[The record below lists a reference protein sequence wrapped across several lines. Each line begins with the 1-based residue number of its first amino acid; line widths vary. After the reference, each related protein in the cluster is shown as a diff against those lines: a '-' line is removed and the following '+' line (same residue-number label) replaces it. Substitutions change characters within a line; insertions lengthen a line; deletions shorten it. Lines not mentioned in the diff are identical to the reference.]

1 MGKKIGLKETADC
14 LKNADSVIIT
24 AHVSP
29 DGDAIGSTLALCAYM
44 RGIGKKADVVID
56 DELPRS
62 MSFLPGY
69 DDILRPGDYKGSA
82 GMLVI
87 VDTDSSRI
95 GGVAEIANGLP
106 ILNIDHHISNNGLA
120 DYIFIEKSA
129 AAAEMVYE
137 ILTELKAELTPEIAF
152 PLYTGL
158 ATDTGFFKFSNTRS
172 STMRAA
178 AALIDAGALPHVV
191 SEALEAKPVEMVRGQ
206 MEALQTMELTA
217 GGRVAGLF
225 LDRELMERLEST
237 EGFIDMVRVI
247 EGVDVAV
254 LIKCVDENVCRV
266 SMRSKGLDVSKV
278 AGEFDGGGHI
288 RAAGCTLKMP
298 LAEAKK
304 AVLDAIERA
313 LEA

>member
-1 MGKKIGLKETADC
+1 MGKKIGLNEAAEC
-14 LKNADSVIIT
+14 LRKANSVIIT

-44 RGIGKKADVVID
+44 RAAGKKADVVID
-56 DELPRS
+56 DKLPKN
-62 MSFLPGY
+62 MAFLPGY
-69 DDILRPGDYKGSA
+69 DAILRPADYKGSA
-82 GMLVI
+82 DLLVI
-87 VDTDSSRI
+87 IDTDTSRI
-95 GGVAEIANGLP
+95 EGVAEIAKGLP
-106 ILNIDHHISNNGLA
+106 VLNIDHHISNNEMA
-120 DYIFIEKSA
+120 DYIFIEKRA
-129 AAAEMVYE
+129 AACEMVYE
-137 ILTELKAELTPEIAF
+137 ILTELKADITLDIAL

-178 AALIDAGALPHVV
+178 AALIDAGVQPNVV
-191 SEALEAKPVEMVRGQ
+191 SEATEAKSEAIVRGQ
-206 MEALQTMELTA
+206 MVALQTMEVTA

-225 LDRELMERLEST
+225 LGWELMQNIEST
-237 EGFIDMVRVI
+237 DGFIDMVRVI

-278 AGEFDGGGHI
+278 AGEFGGGGHI
-288 RAAGCTLKMP
+288 RAAGCTLKMALP
-298 LAEAKK
+298 EAKK
-304 AVLDAIERA
+304 EILEAIERA

>member
-1 MGKKIGLKETADC
+1 MGKKIGLNEAAEC
-14 LKNADSVIIT
+14 LRKAKSVIIT

-44 RGIGKKADVVID
+44 RAAGKKADVVID
-56 DELPRS
+56 DKLPKN
-62 MSFLPGY
+62 MAFLPGY
-69 DDILRPGDYKGSA
+69 DAILRPAYYKGSA
-82 GMLVI
+82 DLLVI
-87 VDTDSSRI
+87 IDTDTSRI
-95 GGVAEIANGLP
+95 EGVAEIAKGLP
-106 ILNIDHHISNNGLA
+106 VLNIDHHISNNEMA
-120 DYIFIEKSA
+120 DYIFIEKRA
-129 AAAEMVYE
+129 AACEMVYE
-137 ILTELKAELTPEIAF
+137 ILTQLKADITLDIAL

-178 AALIDAGALPHVV
+178 AALIDAGVQPNVV
-191 SEALEAKPVEMVRGQ
+191 SEATEAKSEAIVRGQ
-206 MEALQTMELTA
+206 MAALQTMEVIA

-225 LDRELMERLEST
+225 LGWELMQNIEST
-237 EGFIDMVRVI
+237 DGFIDMVRVI

-278 AGEFDGGGHI
+278 AGEFGGGGHI
-288 RAAGCTLKMP
+288 RAAGCTLKMALP
-298 LAEAKK
+298 EAKK
-304 AVLDAIERA
+304 EILEAIERA

>member
-1 MGKKIGLKETADC
+1 
-14 LKNADSVIIT
+14 
-24 AHVSP
+24 
-29 DGDAIGSTLALCAYM
+29 
-44 RGIGKKADVVID
+44 
-56 DELPRS
+56 
-62 MSFLPGY
+62 
-69 DDILRPGDYKGSA
+69 
-82 GMLVI
+82 
-87 VDTDSSRI
+87 
-95 GGVAEIANGLP
+95 
-106 ILNIDHHISNNGLA
+106 
-120 DYIFIEKSA
+120 
-129 AAAEMVYE
+129 
-137 ILTELKAELTPEIAF
+137 
-152 PLYTGL
+152 
-158 ATDTGFFKFSNTRS
+158 
-172 STMRAA
+172 
-178 AALIDAGALPHVV
+178 
-191 SEALEAKPVEMVRGQ
+191 
-206 MEALQTMELTA
+206 
-217 GGRVAGLF
+217 AGLF